1 MANGW
6 YPLFLQALLTHAAPN
21 LADAGTD
28 VRVVLVDTA
37 LYTYNAAHDAL
48 ADIPAGAR
56 VAVSPALSGK
66 AASTAGVFDAN
77 DVTLPAV
84 TGPTVEALALY
95 YHTGTESTSLLIA
108 YLDTGIT
115 GLPATPDGSD
125 VVIGWNVAGILGL

>member
-1 MANGW
+1 MANRW
-6 YPLFLQALLTHAAPN
+6 YPLFLQAMLVGTTPN

-48 ADIPAGAR
+48 ADIAAGAR

-66 AASTAGVFDAN
+66 AASAAGVFDAN

-84 TGPTVEALALY
+84 TGATVEALVLY
-95 YHTGTESTSLLIA
+95 YHTGVEATALLIA